1 MGLFILQSQGIKVVA
16 VGIGSNINTY
26 ELLNMAFDSSHAFT
40 SNSFDTLNSLQK
52 SIKDEACGSKY
63 INRFFAYCKGATLI
77 FISRRGS
84 AISSAKQWK
93 LGSINSLVKN

>member
-52 SIKDEACGSKY
+52 SIKDETCGSECN
-63 INRFFAYCKGATLI
+63 IM
-77 FISRRGS
+77 SHDM
-84 AISSAKQWK
+84 
-93 LGSINSLVKN
+93 